1 MSNIKNEYQG
11 AKGLRAISELTGIP
25 KPTLHQRIYRLG
37 MTVEEAV
44 NHQKGIYVK
53 KKQHEYQGIVGLAA
67 ISRQYGVPLRTL
79 YSRVI
84 SQGMTVEEAVNK
96 PIRRGLNLLA
106 KRAAQ
111 PKTQPEP
118 QASVKASKAESVKP
132 DLINPLWKLALGIS
146 A

>member
-53 KKQHEYQGIVGLAA
+53 KKQHEYQGLVGLAE
-67 ISRQYGVPLRTL
+67 ISRHYGIPLRTL
-79 YSRVI
+79 HYRV
-84 SQGMTVEEAVNK
+84 QTKGMSIEDALSNAAYKASPKKEK
-96 PIRRGLNLLA
+96 A
-106 KRAAQ
+106 KAQ
-111 PKTQPEP
+111 AP
-118 QASVKASKAESVKP
+118 VKAKKECKKHGTNKP
-132 DLINPLWKLALGIS
+132 DLLHPLWKLALGI
-146 A
+146 AA

>member
-53 KKQHEYQGIVGLAA
+53 K
-67 ISRQYGVPLRTL
+67 SSMNT
-79 YSRVI
+79 
-84 SQGMTVEEAVNK
+84 
-96 PIRRGLNLLA
+96 
-106 KRAAQ
+106 
-111 PKTQPEP
+111 
-118 QASVKASKAESVKP
+118 KASLDWLRFLVNTECRYERFIP
-132 DLINPLWKLALGIS
+132 ELS
-146 A
+146 AKE

>member
-25 KPTLHQRIYRLG
+25 KPTLNQRIYQLG

-67 ISRQYGVPLRTL
+67 IARHYGMPMTTL
-79 YSRVI
+79 YGRVECR
-84 SQGMTVEEAVNK
+84 GMTVEEAMNK
-96 PIRRGLNLLA
+96 PVIR
-106 KRAAQ
+106 KAAQ
-111 PKTQPEP
+111 PKTQPDP
-118 QASVKASKAESVKP
+118 QASVKASKAELVKS